1 MQSLKKKI
9 QKVSVPKDEEHQDIS
24 SDTATEAARRKLSAM
39 FFRNDKKKKEKRP
52 QYYHEE
58 NKQYNSPQMDYTAEN
73 DSSSI
78 SMSRDSSIKSRQNSK
93 MKTSSLTKLRQRTLR
108 RTSVDENHTG
118 LSHTGTPSIGTLAS
132 AALRP
137 FPLIRSQSSLSG
149 GPASARL
156 SEEHRPRRK
165 TESEAFFSDS
175 DQDRRFT
182 VSSDGRRT
190 KSITHS
196 RTPSIYMMPE
206 DNADMPLPPRNGES
220 VTGYLDLLQELG
232 FGPTVCS
239 SLSQE
244 SDKFL
249 EVCLLAYMDR
259 FSFHGEPID
268 MSLRKFLMFQRLP
281 RESQQIERVL
291 QAFSTAYHE
300 QNPNLFQNSD
310 QVYFIVFSMVILH
323 TDTFNKNVKHKMSKS
338 SYMRTGYCDGVP
350 LEVLDYIYDNITYTQ
365 FIHTEDDSVLAQLF
379 DVPSTP
385 SDLQL
390 VSSSTASVA
399 SAQSA
404 TPRRTSFGWSKDMFD
419 PYMLILEGRLARLRP
434 TSLVRVLSANDPYIC
449 GYLTSV
455 TEVLGLRNRLA
466 NGPIIQ
472 LVSERSRPDVYTGV
486 NHNTVSEIN
495 TEDLLLLAS
504 PGVVDI
510 KVVKMGILERRES
523 SKKMLYSPRSIWREW
538 GAILTESQLYL
549 FKNVA
554 WVKSLMAESS
564 ASPDPAAAVTRT
576 SLEGFNATTVLSTK
590 DMAALLYES
599 SSNEDEKS
607 MFLLRGSGGMH
618 TWLSASDE
626 SERMDWVRCINF
638 AAAYT
643 THPIPLSPPSY
654 TSTDSCVYSRSQN
667 SSGAG
672 AGTGFYRSASDTS
685 LTSTAALHAQRTR
698 SRALL
703 HQISELDQKLLT
715 LQNEIVAHERDCRHL
730 MILAPI
736 QQKTRDALVFAAGQ
750 YASKCDWQ
758 WIDRARYQSYRNI
771 LEMDLRFT
779 ESRWKDLT
787 GSGSKISDVM
797 TALTEESAS
806 LSAISIGSDRGPI
819 ERNDSRVQQASLE
832 EVLTENSSQEFD
844 TASLVRDK
852 EAFEVRG
859 HRFSLVDVNPDILG
873 KSRSSPTDQAA
884 SAVSASE

>member
-9 QKVSVPKDEEHQDIS
+9 QKASVPKDEDHRDVAG
-24 SDTATEAARRKLSAM
+24 DTATEAARRKLSTM
-39 FFRNDKKKKEKRP
+39 FFRNDKKKKGKRP
-52 QYYHEE
+52 QHYHQEDGLH
-58 NKQYNSPQMDYTAEN
+58 NFPQMDFTGEN
-73 DSSSI
+73 DSSSL
-78 SMSRDSSIKSRQNSK
+78 SMSRDSSIRSRRNSK
-93 MKTSSLTKLRQRTLR
+93 VKTSSITKLRQRTLR
-108 RTSVDENHTG
+108 RTSVDETSTALAHSG
-118 LSHTGTPSIGTLAS
+118 APSSIGTLAS
-132 AALRP
+132 AALQP
-137 FPLIRSQSSLSG
+137 FPLIRSQSSFSG

-156 SEEHRPRRK
+156 SDEHKPRRK
-165 TESEAFFSDS
+165 TESEAFYLENE
-175 DQDRRFT
+175 QDRRFT
-182 VSSDGRRT
+182 TSSDGRKS
-190 KSITHS
+190 KSIPHS

-206 DNADMPLPPRNGES
+206 DDKDVPIPPHNGET
-220 VTGYLDLLQELG
+220 VTEYLDLLQELG
-232 FGPTVCS
+232 FGPTVCLG
-239 SLSQE
+239 LSQE
-244 SDKFL
+244 SDKFM
-249 EVCLLAYMDR
+249 ESCLLAFMDK
-259 FSFHGEPID
+259 FSFQGEPID

-300 QNPNLFQNSD
+300 QNPNLFETSD

-338 SYMRTGYCDGVP
+338 NYMRTGYCDGVP

-365 FIHTEDDSVLAQLF
+365 FIHTEDDNVLAQLF

-390 VSSSTASVA
+390 VSSSTPSIA
-399 SAQSA
+399 SAQAS
-404 TPRRTSFGWSKDMFD
+404 TPRRTSFGWSKDPFD

-434 TSLVRVLSANDPYIC
+434 TSLVRVLSADDPYIC

-455 TEVLGLRNRLA
+455 AEVLGLRNRFA
-466 NGPIIQ
+466 NGPTIQ
-472 LVSERSRPDVYTGV
+472 LVSERSRPDAYTGV
-486 NHNTVSEIN
+486 SSNAVSELKA
-495 TEDLLLLAS
+495 EELLLLAS

-523 SKKMLYSPRSIWREW
+523 SKKMLYSSRSIWREW

-554 WVKSLMAESS
+554 WVKSLIAESS
-564 ASPDPAAAVTRT
+564 ASADPAAAVTRT
-576 SLEGFNATTVLSTK
+576 SLEGFNATMVLSTK
-590 DMAALLYES
+590 DMAALLYS
-599 SSNEDEKS
+599 HTSNDEDKS
-607 MFLLRGSGGMH
+607 VFLLRGNGGMH
-618 TWLSASDE
+618 TWLSASDD

-638 AAAYT
+638 AAVYT
-643 THPIPLSPPSY
+643 THPVPLIPPPYVSAD
-654 TSTDSCVYSRSQN
+654 TCTHHSHSQN
-667 SSGAG
+667 SPG

-685 LTSTAALHAQRTR
+685 LTSTNALHAQRTR
-698 SRALL
+698 SRELL
-703 HQISELDQKLLT
+703 RQINELDQKLLN
-715 LQNEIVAHERDCRHL
+715 LQSEVVAHERDCRHL

-787 GSGSKISDVM
+787 NSGIAIGDVI
-797 TALTEESAS
+797 AGVKEESVS
-806 LSAISIGSDRGPI
+806 LSAISIGSDRVLVEKI
-819 ERNDSRVQQASLE
+819 DSRSQAPLD
-832 EVLTENSSQEFD
+832 EVLTENSSQDFD
-844 TASLVRDK
+844 TGSLVRDK

-873 KSRSSPTDQAA
+873 KPRSTPGDRPGS
-884 SAVSASE
+884 VSSTGE